1 MTGNSTERRVVVT
14 GLGVVSALG
23 LDADTFWN
31 NIIAGRC
38 GIDKITAFDVSKY
51 DCQIAA
57 EVKNFD
63 PAPAFPSP
71 KEIRRTDRFAQF
83 GVCAGYQALQD
94 AGLDLDKLDRDET
107 GVFIGSGIG
116 GLYTV
121 EEQHKIL
128 LSKGP
133 GRLSPFLIPMLILN
147 MASGLFSMFYKL
159 RGPNLATCSACATST
174 HAIGE
179 AWRTIKMGDAKVMF
193 AGGTEATIVPMGIGG
208 FCAMKAM
215 STRNDDPQRS
225 SRPFDA
231 ERDGFVM
238 GEGAGVIV
246 MEELEHA
253 KARGARIYCEMIGY
267 GNTADANHMTAPA
280 PEGEGAAR
288 CMKMA
293 VRSAGLRPEDVSYI
307 NAHGTSTP
315 QGDVCETQAI
325 KTVFRDYARKLAVSS
340 TKGATGHML
349 GAAGAVEMAVCAK
362 AIQTNLIPPTINY
375 EQPDPDCDLDYVPNS
390 AREMAVTAAL
400 NNFFGFG
407 GHHPTMV
414 AKKFVRYCGV
424 SAINIHLPQL
434 IFGGG
439 LGGAT
444 TRSRKG
450 CFRKER
456 RSLER

>member
-1 MTGNSTERRVVVT
+1 MIGNSTERRVVVT

-23 LDADTFWN
+23 LDIDTFWN
-31 NIIAGRC
+31 NLIAGRC

-83 GVCAGYQALQD
+83 GVYAGYEALKD
-94 AGLDLDKLDRDET
+94 AGLDLDRLDRDET

-246 MEELEHA
+246 MEDLEHA
-253 KARGARIYCEMIGY
+253 RARGARIYCELIGY

-288 CMKMA
+288 CMKA
-293 VRSAGLRPEDVSYI
+293 ALRSAGLRPEDISYI

-315 QGDVCETQAI
+315 QGDICETQAI
-325 KTVFRDYARKLAVSS
+325 KNVFGAHARRIAVSS

-349 GAAGAVEMAVCAK
+349 GASGAVEMAICAK
-362 AIQTNLIPPTINY
+362 AIQSNVVPPTINY
-375 EQPDPDCDLDYVPNS
+375 EHADPECDLDYVPNT
-390 AREMAVTAAL
+390 AREMTVSAVL
-400 NNFFGFG
+400 NNSFGFG
-407 GHHPTMV
+407 GHNATMV
-414 AKKFVRYCGV
+414 AKKFT
-424 SAINIHLPQL
+424 A
-434 IFGGG
+434 
-439 LGGAT
+439 
-444 TRSRKG
+444 
-450 CFRKER
+450 
-456 RSLER
+456 